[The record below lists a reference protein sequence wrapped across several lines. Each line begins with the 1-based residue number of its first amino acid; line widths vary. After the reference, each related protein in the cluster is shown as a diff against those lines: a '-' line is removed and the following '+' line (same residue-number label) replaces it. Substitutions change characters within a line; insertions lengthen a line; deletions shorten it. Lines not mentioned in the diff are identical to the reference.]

1 MRLTQLIVFSLFTLS
16 LNAQTFVEQ
25 KDKHLHFLGGAM
37 FGSVGYSYV
46 YLKTNNKKKA
56 ILGGLASAVLVG
68 TIKEV
73 LDSREPGN
81 KFDLEDLGATAI
93 GGISISLTINLFN
106 KKKKKYVEIN

>member
-1 MRLTQLIVFSLFTLS
+1 MKLILPLAFSLLFIS
-16 LNAQTFVEQ
+16 LNAQTFIEQ
-25 KDKHLHFLGGAM
+25 EDKKLHYAAGILY
-37 FGSVGYSYV
+37 GSVGYSYV